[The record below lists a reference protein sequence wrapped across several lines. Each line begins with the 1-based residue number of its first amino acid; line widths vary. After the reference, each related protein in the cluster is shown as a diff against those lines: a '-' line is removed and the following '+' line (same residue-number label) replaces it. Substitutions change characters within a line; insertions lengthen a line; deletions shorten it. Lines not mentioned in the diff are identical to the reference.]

1 MGKLNSLPIGVD
13 FSSCLR
19 RSGFCTLATSS
30 KVLNDILWNRTE
42 PVISWAKPQ
51 RFSAPSFQEVRHS
64 CRKRCSLAWE
74 RSHFRKK
81 MKEIHK
87 KQMINMIIIDELCF
101 LLSGPLYPCFAYAT
115 VYAMPTRP
123 QWEPTRIIPLKVC
136 KTIPQRTCLPTPWNL
151 ESELLLTRPQSHQ
164 HFAKWQCL
172 RHPAGAP
179 ASRLQT
185 AFCSAAAQAPRLQ
198 SAHRN
203 LAATPAPRYQSA
215 H

>member
-19 RSGFCTLATSS
+19 RSGFSTLATSS

-136 KTIPQRTCLPTPWNL
+136 LRRANARVKRCRNL
-151 ESELLLTRPQSHQ
+151 LD
-164 HFAKWQCL
+164 CL
-172 RHPAGAP
+172 RPHTPGCFWTSGNGTFAYATTVP
-179 ASRLQT
+179 ST
-185 AFCSAAAQAPRLQ
+185 FC
-198 SAHRN
+198 
-203 LAATPAPRYQSA
+203 
-215 H
+215 